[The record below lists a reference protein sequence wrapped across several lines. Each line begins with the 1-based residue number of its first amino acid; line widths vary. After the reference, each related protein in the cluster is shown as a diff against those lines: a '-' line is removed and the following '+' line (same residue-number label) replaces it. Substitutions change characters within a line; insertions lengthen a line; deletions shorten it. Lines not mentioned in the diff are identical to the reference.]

1 MNEWNGRGN
10 GMDVG
15 KKWIITIPLSCLVTY
30 GSSNCLS
37 HGSAHESSYGSSHGS
52 GHGSGHELG
61 YGSDNGFGHDSGN
74 GFGHWSGNGFEHG
87 SGDWLEPRGDGYGS
101 NGKDL
106 GRGYRI
112 PWLIWIQLLA
122 MFLLII
128 LLCYFTTTSSDLS
141 TPSDSPSATVVSFSS
156 RSFLTSDTR
165 HNSKIRENEIKEIGT
180 STSEVLQRAKKPDG
194 RPRAESSTTNESSG
208 MIFEHSHHPC
218 NFFGFAKQI
227 FFKCLGIYSNPEKD
241 D

>member
-1 MNEWNGRGN
+1 MFEFG
-10 GMDVG
+10 DEL
-15 KKWIITIPLSCLVTY
+15 II
-30 GSSNCLS
+30 
-37 HGSAHESSYGSSHGS
+37 
-52 GHGSGHELG
+52 
-61 YGSDNGFGHDSGN
+61 DS
-74 GFGHWSGNGFEHG
+74 
-87 SGDWLEPRGDGYGS
+87 
-101 NGKDL
+101 
-106 GRGYRI
+106 YRI

-194 RPRAESSTTNESSG
+194 RPRAESSTTNESSE
-208 MIFEHSHHPC
+208 MQTFDPKFVSFEGEGENHALIGLVKPRLLA
-218 NFFGFAKQI
+218 FV
-227 FFKCLGIYSNPEKD
+227 
-241 D
+241 